1 MADRDPS
8 KSDEGGGAVGATSQD
23 GRDRKAD
30 KGSPHLEAA
39 EQDQATSHAPL
50 RAKVIHEVIAEEGRA
65 ELKRPA
71 GALVWS
77 GLAAGLSMGFS
88 FLAQGMMRGA
98 LPDAPWRPLIDSF
111 GYSLGFLIVIM
122 GRQQLFT
129 ESTLTAVLPVLTQRT
144 GKTALACLRLWGI
157 VLLANL
163 AGTVLFSAAVAYT
176 DLLRPDVIKA
186 LTEMSKEPYAGSFLQ
201 TLGRGVFAGWL
212 IALTAWL
219 LPNAGSARPIIIV
232 LLTYVVGL
240 AHLSHIIA
248 GSAEAAFGV
257 MKGQASWP
265 QYLTVFVIPTVLGN
279 TIGGVALVA
288 MLNHAPIISELEGGS
303 SSGEDGAA

>member
-1 MADRDPS
+1 MADQDDD
-8 KSDEGGGAVGATSQD
+8 KTEDEGGD
-23 GRDRKAD
+23 
-30 KGSPHLEAA
+30 GSPHLEGE
-39 EQDQATSHAPL
+39 EQDQASAHAPL

-71 GALVWS
+71 SALVWS

-88 FLAQGMMRGA
+88 FLAQAMLRSG
-98 LPDAPWRPLIDSF
+98 LPDAPWRPLVDSF
-111 GYSLGFLIVIM
+111 GYALGFLIVIM

-129 ESTLTAVLPVLTQRT
+129 ESTLSAVLPVLTKRNGET
-144 GKTALACLRLWGI
+144 LLACLRLWAI
-157 VLLANL
+157 VLAANL
-163 AGTVLFSAAVAYT
+163 VGTVIFSAVVANT
-176 DLLRPDVIKA
+176 DLFRPDVVTA

-201 TLGRGVFAGWL
+201 TAGRGIFAGWL

-219 LPNAGSARPIIIV
+219 LPNSGSARPIIIV

-257 MKGQASWP
+257 MKGHATWI
-265 QYLTVFVIPTVLGN
+265 QYFTVFVVPTVLGN

-288 MLNHAPIISELEGGS
+288 MLNHAPVSSELEGDS
-303 SSGEDGAA
+303 SSGEQGKA